1 MKKSLQLFLVFIL
14 MLLIYLIY
22 KNYFYEEKIS
32 SDNKKIFIEKKN
44 DTSQT
49 LDNNNKIKN
58 LSYEV
63 NLDMNEKYI
72 ITSKSSV
79 ISYDNNIELV
89 DMDIVNATY
98 YNKKNFLL
106 EIYSDKAFYN
116 KNNYN
121 TTFEKNVTIKYIG
134 NLIKADKLKINFK
147 EKIVSLHD
155 NVEYFGEN
163 EELNADNIIIN
174 LITGKIDILSNFNKN
189 IVFKNKSK
197 NE

>member
-1 MKKSLQLFLVFIL
+1 MKQLFLVFIL

-98 YNKKNFLL
+98 YNKKIF
-106 EIYSDKAFYN
+106 F
-116 KNNYN
+116 
-121 TTFEKNVTIKYIG
+121 
-134 NLIKADKLKINFK
+134 
-147 EKIVSLHD
+147 
-155 NVEYFGEN
+155 
-163 EELNADNIIIN
+163 
-174 LITGKIDILSNFNKN
+174 
-189 IVFKNKSK
+189 
-197 NE
+197 